1 MMCKLHLDYQRGMQ
15 FFRWMGVL
23 LLVMSLVTLIATSVY
38 YRDLSDRLALMEH
51 KVVQMKRTAQRPLPY
66 GRSGEHM
73 AAGLAIE
80 VKHANEVLR
89 QLSMPWDGLF
99 HTVESAGGKD
109 VALLALEPD
118 TEKRLLKISGEAKN
132 IAAMLDY
139 IRKLEKRDLFGTVY
153 LQSHHVQMQD
163 PEKPVRFV
171 LLAIWRVRS

>member
-1 MMCKLHLDYQRGMQ
+1 MCKLHLDYQRGVK
-15 FFRWMGVL
+15 FFRWMGML
-23 LLVMSLVTLIATSVY
+23 LLVMSLATLIVASVY
-38 YRDLSDRLALMEH
+38 YRDLSDQVALMEH
-51 KVVQMKRTAQRPLPY
+51 KVAQIKRTAQRQLPY
-66 GRSGEHM
+66 GRSGERM

-99 HTVESAGGKD
+99 RTVESAGGKD

-118 TEKRLLKISGEAKN
+118 TEKHLLKISGEAKN

-139 IRKLEKRDLFGTVY
+139 IRKLENRDLFGTVY